1 MSVGRWLTLLALF
14 AASLVPTEAQS
25 ETDLGAGVFLVASRN
40 LGDPNFAETV
50 VLIVHYDE
58 DNGAMGLII
67 NRPTDVPLSRV
78 FRDIKEAKGR
88 TDPVYN
94 GGPVE
99 QGALLAL
106 LKSSTKPAAAAEK
119 IFRDVYLVASRDLV
133 IKTLTDKVEPSA
145 FHAYLGYAG
154 WAAGQLE
161 HELELGGW
169 QLLPADAASVFHAE
183 PDSVWPRLIRR
194 TEMRVARFDFTRPG
208 GSTQSFRHS
217 PPAAHLPVL

>member
-1 MSVGRWLTLLALF
+1 VRRWLTVLGVLC
-14 AASLVPTEAQS
+14 AASPVPALAQPDAGLS
-25 ETDLGAGVFLVASRN
+25 AGVFLVASRN

-50 VLIVHYDE
+50 VLIVRYDE
-58 DNGAMGLII
+58 DDGAMGIII

-78 FRDIKEAKGR
+78 FRELKEAKGR

-106 LKSSTKPAAAAEK
+106 LKSATGLHDAQK
-119 IFRDVYLVASRDLV
+119 IFGDVYLVSSRDLLT
-133 IKTLTDKVEPSA
+133 KTLAAKAEPSA

-161 HELELGGW
+161 HELALGGW
-169 QLLPADAASVFHAE
+169 QVLPADAGSVFHSE
-183 PDSVWPRLIRR
+183 PDSVWPRLIKR
-194 TEMRVARFDFTRPG
+194 TEMRVARMDLFTKPG
-208 GSTQSFRHS
+208 DSTQSFRRS
-217 PPAAHLPVL
+217 PPAAHLPAL